1 MSILSEIKQQKHSLD
16 DLAKLPQ
23 SMIMQMAQRK
33 QIMPEMVA
41 PILSRKAEMMEAVAK
56 TKALQSAPQG
66 MVQPTVMESLM
77 ARNVQPPQRSAPP
90 MAQPMAQPPQ
100 QSEDMSGLGQMS
112 APPQFAGGGIIAFA
126 EGDYVEGQQDPEEVE
141 FDNHQAYLNRI
152 LSTYGDDKYASPTMA
167 RSSPQADT
175 IVAMASPTSKRYE
188 MERSSVA
195 EKRPEDIRPAVK
207 EVTKEKVSTSQP
219 IKQAKNIP
227 NPLSHPYAGMVAE
240 DAKKYGVDPK
250 VSLRLLNNETGGLK
264 NPETAVSSAGAVG
277 IAQFMPKT
285 AGQYKIDP
293 TDPKQSSD
301 AMNRHVKHLMREYG
315 DPQLVAIAYNWG
327 EGNTNRWL
335 KTGADP
341 SRLPKETRNYL
352 DKFMNTALAKGGEVQ
367 GYAGGGEIDAKSYTE
382 KMKGAFGYEPFHG
395 PTAKKYMS
403 GGEVKRFAGPEGSL
417 VSKSI
422 PEKATST
429 IGDFLDSI
437 GVSGSLNALKEKYFK
452 SRELENRIDE
462 AENVLPGLF
471 ESMTPSER
479 ARRMAA
485 GETLFKGPQK
495 VPVLTPA
502 QIEEAKARVMGGPKS
517 INTSKYP
524 KGTRPQADL
533 DLRKAGETEIEK
545 LERNAAANSNPSQ
558 NFTVASPAQLAEV
571 NEILKEKPSVNAAD
585 NAADTSSEYDKLMQE
600 IRESKLASAKQRK
613 EDKAYA
619 NIMAGVATM
628 GGESTN
634 ALVNIAKGQ
643 AAGLGMLQENRK
655 QSAAEDARLLQMQG
669 TVLRYKDAAL
679 LAKQAQQDRD
689 EYRRDKLE
697 LDKLIAKDNKSTKD
711 LQAIDRGIAQN
722 DRRRRDVENG
732 LRLYGDSQMRQ
743 AKVLA
748 ESRYAAAKNA
758 VLPEEQARLM
768 AEGDKFVS
776 DAEAALQRD
785 PIFIKGMREIF
796 SETGIDFTPPKPPA
810 PPKPVDTTGFK
821 RVK

>member
-77 ARNVQPPQRSAPP
+77 ARNVQPPS
-90 MAQPMAQPPQ
+90 AQPMAQPPQ
-100 QSEDMSGLGQMS
+100 QSGGMSGLGQMS
-112 APPQFAGGGIIAFA
+112 APPQFAGGGIVAFA
-126 EGDYVEGQQDPEEVE
+126 EGDYVEGQRDLEEDE
-141 FDNHQAYLNRI
+141 FDDYQAHLNRI
-152 LSTYGDDKYASPTMA
+152 LSTYGGEIYASPTMA
-167 RSSPQADT
+167 SSSPKADT
-175 IVAMASPTSKRYE
+175 IVAMASPTSNKYE

-195 EKRPEDIRPAVK
+195 EKRPEDVRPAVK
-207 EVTKEKVSTSQP
+207 EVTKERVSTSEP
-219 IKQAKNIP
+219 AKSNKRIP
-227 NPLSHPYAGMVAE
+227 NPLDHPYAGMVAE

-341 SRLPKETRNYL
+341 SRLPKETRKYL

-403 GGEVKRFAGPEGSL
+403 GGEVKHFQ
-417 VSKSI
+417 
-422 PEKATST
+422 T
-429 IGDFLDSI
+429 GDFVSSDPMGMGSTEILDTEKSP
-437 GVSGSLNALKEKYFK
+437 SGLSAFEKFILLQTGNPKWKVQEADKKALEQDMKEKNIKPAPAVKPVGF
-452 SRELENRIDE
+452 
-462 AENVLPGLF
+462 P
-471 ESMTPSER
+471 
-479 ARRMAA
+479 
-485 GETLFKGPQK
+485 
-495 VPVLTPA
+495 VP
-502 QIEEAKARVMGGPKS
+502 AKR
-517 INTSKYP
+517 P
-524 KGTRPQADL
+524 KGSNPPATL
-533 DLRKAGETEIEK
+533 EEIKAGETK
-545 LERNAAANSNPSQ
+545 LEKQAKDAAADSAPPQ
-558 NFTVASPAQLAEV
+558 NFTVVTPLGVANSLENLQ
-571 NEILKEKPSVNAAD
+571 EKPKPDAAD
-585 NAADTSSEYDKLMQE
+585 NAPETLSEYDKLMQE
-600 IRESKLASAKQRK
+600 LRESKLASAKQRK

-628 GGESTN
+628 GGESSN

-655 QSAAEDARLLQMQG
+655 QSAAEDARILQMQG

-679 LAKQAQQDRD
+679 LAKEAQKDRV
-689 EYRRDKLE
+689 ELQKARIKLE
-697 LDKLIAKDNKSTKD
+697 ERIANDSKSEKNER
-711 LQAIDRGIAQN
+711 AIDRDLTRASN
-722 DRRRRDVENG
+722 RRTQLESG
-732 LRLYGDSQMRQ
+732 LRLYSDSQMRQ

-748 ESRYAAAKNA
+748 ESRYTAAKNA
-758 VLPEEQARLM
+758 VLEEDQRRLM
-768 AEGDKFVS
+768 AEGDKILS
-776 DAEAALQRD
+776 DAEANLQRD
-785 PIFIKGMREIF
+785 PIYVQGLNELFGD
-796 SETGIDFTPPKPPA
+796 TGINFTPPKPLP

>member
-56 TKALQSAPQG
+56 TKALQSVPQG

-112 APPQFAGGGIIAFA
+112 APPQFAGGGIVAFA
-126 EGDYVEGQQDPEEVE
+126 EGDYVEGQRDLEEDE
-141 FDNHQAYLNRI
+141 FDDYQAHLNRI
-152 LSTYGDDKYASPTMA
+152 LSTYGGERYASPTMA
-167 RSSPQADT
+167 SSSPKADT
-175 IVAMASPTSKRYE
+175 IVAMVSPTSNKYE

-195 EKRPEDIRPAVK
+195 EKRPEDVRPAVK
-207 EVTKEKVSTSQP
+207 EVTKERVSTSEP
-219 IKQAKNIP
+219 AKSNKRIP
-227 NPLSHPYAGMVAE
+227 NPLDHPYAGMVAE

-341 SRLPKETRNYL
+341 SRLPKETRKYL

-403 GGEVKRFAGPEGSL
+403 GGEVKHFQ
-417 VSKSI
+417 
-422 PEKATST
+422 T
-429 IGDFLDSI
+429 GDFVSSDPMGMGSTEILDTEKSP
-437 GVSGSLNALKEKYFK
+437 SGLSAFQKFILRQTGNPEWKVQEANKKALEQDMKDKNIKPAPAVKPVGF
-452 SRELENRIDE
+452 
-462 AENVLPGLF
+462 P
-471 ESMTPSER
+471 
-479 ARRMAA
+479 
-485 GETLFKGPQK
+485 
-495 VPVLTPA
+495 VP
-502 QIEEAKARVMGGPKS
+502 AKR
-517 INTSKYP
+517 P
-524 KGTRPQADL
+524 KGSNPPATLEQI
-533 DLRKAGETEIEK
+533 KAGETK
-545 LERNAAANSNPSQ
+545 LEKQAKDAAADSAPPQ
-558 NFTVASPAQLAEV
+558 NFTIATPSGITDALESLQ
-571 NEILKEKPSVNAAD
+571 EKPPVNAAD
-585 NAADTSSEYDKLMQE
+585 NAPETLSEYDKLMQE
-600 IRESKLASAKQRK
+600 LREGKLASAKQRK

-619 NIMAGVATM
+619 MIMAGLATM
-628 GGESTN
+628 GGESPN
-634 ALVNIAKGQ
+634 ALTNIAKGQ
-643 AAGLGMLQENRK
+643 ASGLGLLQENRK
-655 QSAAEDARLLQMQG
+655 QSAAEDARIMQMQG

-679 LAKQAQQDRD
+679 LAKEA
-689 EYRRDKLE
+689 
-697 LDKLIAKDNKSTKD
+697 
-711 LQAIDRGIAQN
+711 AIDRKEYNRRLLELEKSKLNETKTYRQDQN
-722 DRRRRDVENG
+722 EIRMEDQVRRKRADLQNG
-732 LRLYGDSQMRQ
+732 LNDYLKLEMAGIESEYKSRMTAAGKLVLPDEQAEAYAKAEEYLADARAKLERSPIVLDHRKTLYPDIDW
-743 AKVLA
+743 
-748 ESRYAAAKNA
+748 NA
-758 VLPEEQARLM
+758 VSPPLKKAIPL
-768 AEGDKFVS
+768 
-776 DAEAALQRD
+776 
-785 PIFIKGMREIF
+785 
-796 SETGIDFTPPKPPA
+796 SELKPK
-810 PPKPVDTTGFK
+810 K
-821 RVK
+821 